1 MMIAIKRIWQHK
13 MRYSGQ
19 LHRLA
24 GSLPWHFLG
33 TAKDSKERM
42 EVMKRVDRLLDER
55 LKIAAVSGTLPL
67 GG

>member
-1 MMIAIKRIWQHK
+1 MSKGLLVMQHK

-19 LHRLA
+19 LRRLT
-24 GSLPWHFLG
+24 GSLPGIFLG

-55 LKIAAVSGTLPL
+55 PKIAAASGTLPL